1 MELTRLFKTATKSI
15 LRNRMR
21 SLLTMLGIIIG
32 VASVI
37 DMVAIG
43 KGAQVQIEEQIS
55 SMGTNMVMVW
65 PGGATT
71 GGRHMGAGSRRT
83 LTLEDVEK
91 LRKESTYLSHVTA
104 VARSSGQII
113 SSYGNWQSSVM
124 GVEPSFLSI
133 REWKLKSGEEFTE
146 RDIRSSAKKAILGS
160 AVAKELF
167 GDQDPVG
174 EKIRIRNI
182 PFTVI
187 GVLESKGQ
195 NAMGQDQD
203 DIVLAPV
210 TTVLNRMSGSR
221 WINQIMASVID
232 MTYIKEAQ
240 EQIELL
246 LRESHRLEP
255 HQENDF
261 SVHNQTEMMDRATE
275 MTGVMTMLLGA
286 IAGVSLIVG
295 GIGIMNIM
303 LVSVTERTREIG
315 IRMAIGAKSSDILLQ
330 FLVESVVLSV
340 LGGLIGTIIAVT
352 LAWASSTFIGLRA
365 EVVPS
370 TIALA
375 FAFSAAVGVFF
386 GFYPARKA
394 SMMDPID
401 ALRYE

>member
-167 GDQDPVG
+167 GDQDPVA

>member
-1 MELTRLFKTATKSI
+1 
-15 LRNRMR
+15 
-21 SLLTMLGIIIG
+21 MLGIIIG

>member
-167 GDQDPVG
+167 GEQDPVG

>member
-1 MELTRLFKTATKSI
+1 MELTRLFKTASMSI

-32 VASVI
+32 VASVV
-37 DMVAIG
+37 DMVAVG

-65 PGGATT
+65 PGGAST
-71 GGRHMGAGSRRT
+71 GGRNMGAGSRRT
-83 LTLEDVEK
+83 LTLDDVEK
-91 LRKESTYLSHVTA
+91 LRKESTYLSQVSA
-104 VARSSGQII
+104 VVRSSGQLV

-124 GVEPSFLSI
+124 GVDPSFLII
-133 REWKLKSGEEFTE
+133 REWKLQKGEVFTE
-146 RDIRSSAKKAILGS
+146 KDIRTSAKKALLGS

-182 PFTVI
+182 PFTVA

-210 TTVLNRMSGSR
+210 TTVLNRLSGSR
-221 WINQIMASVID
+221 WINQIMASVTD
-232 MTYIKEAQ
+232 LAFQSEAQ
-240 EQIELL
+240 AQIETL
-246 LRESHRLEP
+246 LRESHRLQP
-255 HQENDF
+255 HEENDF
-261 SVHNQTEMMDRATE
+261 SIHNQTEMMDRATE
-275 MTGVMTMLLGA
+275 MTGIMTMLLGA
-286 IAGVSLIVG
+286 IAGVSLLVG

-340 LGGLIGTIIAVT
+340 LGGLIGVIVAFT
-352 LAWASSTFIGLRA
+352 LAWAATTFIGLRA
-365 EVVPS
+365 VIVPS

-375 FAFSAAVGVFF
+375 FAFSGIVGVFF

-394 SMMDPID
+394 SMMNPID

>member
-146 RDIRSSAKKAILGS
+146 RDIRSSSKKAILGS
-160 AVAKELF
+160 TVAKELF
-167 GDQDPVG
+167 GEQDPVG

>member
-146 RDIRSSAKKAILGS
+146 RDIRSSAKKVILGS
-160 AVAKELF
+160 TVAKELF
-167 GDQDPVG
+167 GEQDPVG

-401 ALRYE
+401 A

>member
-167 GDQDPVG
+167 GDQDPVA

-340 LGGLIGTIIAVT
+340 LGGLIGTLIAIT

>member
-71 GGRHMGAGSRRT
+71 AGRNMGAGSRRT
-83 LTLEDVEK
+83 LTLNDTEK
-91 LRKESTYLSHVTA
+91 LRKECTYLSHVTA

-146 RDIRSSAKKAILGS
+146 RDIRSSSKKAILGS
-160 AVAKELF
+160 TVAKELF
-167 GDQDPVG
+167 GEQDPVG

>member
-43 KGAQVQIEEQIS
+43 KGAQVQIEEQIL

-167 GDQDPVG
+167 GDQDPVA